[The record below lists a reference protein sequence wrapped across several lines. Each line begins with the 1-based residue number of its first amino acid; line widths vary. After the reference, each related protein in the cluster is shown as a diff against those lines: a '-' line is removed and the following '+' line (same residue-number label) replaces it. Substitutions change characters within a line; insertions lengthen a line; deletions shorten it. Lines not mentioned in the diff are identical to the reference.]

1 MDPILHS
8 PNKLYG
14 RQKGELL
21 MRSWELKVKV
31 RYKRTRNDF
40 H

>member
-8 PNKLYG
+8 PNNLYG
-14 RQKGELL
+14 RQKRELL

-31 RYKRTRNDF
+31 RYKRTRNYF